1 MGRPRKHV
9 DPQLVTRLAAY
20 GMSLE
25 ELASTLNVSERF
37 LRMRYPEQ
45 LAAGRR
51 KLKKTVWGLQL
62 RAAKQGNAGVLVWLG
77 KTILGQS
84 VKRPVTLEDLA
95 IETQLEAE
103 LAQGEQ
109 QGEGGTA
116 QGTGEAS

>member
-1 MGRPRKHV
+1 MAGRPRKYV
-9 DPQLVTRLAAY
+9 DPGLVEKLAAY

-103 LAQGEQ
+103 LVADQADQ
-109 QGEGGTA
+109 QGT
-116 QGTGEAS
+116 QDTGEAS

>member
-1 MGRPRKHV
+1 MAGRPRKYV
-9 DPQLVTRLAAY
+9 DPGLVEKLAAY

-84 VKRPVTLEDLA
+84 VKRPVTLEDIVA
-95 IETQLEAE
+95 ETQLENELVAE
-103 LAQGEQ
+103 AEQ
-109 QGEGGTA
+109 QGT

>member
-1 MGRPRKHV
+1 MAGRPRKHV

-51 KLKKTVWGLQL
+51 KLKKTVWGLQV

-84 VKRPVTLEDLA
+84 VKRPVTLEDIVA
-95 IETQLEAE
+95 EAQLENELVAE
-103 LAQGEQ
+103 AEQ
-109 QGEGGTA
+109 QGT
-116 QGTGEAS
+116 QDTGEAS

>member
-1 MGRPRKHV
+1 MVGRPRKHV
-9 DPQLVTRLAAY
+9 DPQLVEKLAAY

-51 KLKKTVWGLQL
+51 KLKKTVWGLQV

-84 VKRPVTLEDLA
+84 VKRPVTLEDIVA
-95 IETQLEAE
+95 EAQLENELVAE
-103 LAQGEQ
+103 AEQ
-109 QGEGGTA
+109 QGT
-116 QGTGEAS
+116 QDTGEAS